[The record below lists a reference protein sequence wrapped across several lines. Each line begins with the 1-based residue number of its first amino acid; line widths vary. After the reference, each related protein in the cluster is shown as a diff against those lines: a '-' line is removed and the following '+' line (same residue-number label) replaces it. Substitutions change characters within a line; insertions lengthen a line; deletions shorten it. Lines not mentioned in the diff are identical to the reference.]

1 MIIPSPE
8 FSLISIN
15 STKASLRNQVEPL
28 VGKSGFSAELLMPRL
43 PWNAL

>member
-1 MIIPSPE
+1 MINPSAE

-28 VGKSGFSAELLMPRL
+28 VGERGFSAALLMPRL
-43 PWNAL
+43 LWNAL